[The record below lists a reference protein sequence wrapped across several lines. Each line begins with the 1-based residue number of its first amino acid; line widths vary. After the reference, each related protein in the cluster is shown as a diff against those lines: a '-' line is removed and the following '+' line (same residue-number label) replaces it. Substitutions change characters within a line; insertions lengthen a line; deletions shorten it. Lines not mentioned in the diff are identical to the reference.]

1 VQEGEYALDAMLIAS
16 ASAPMHV
23 MPLPIVS
30 HQRNRYY
37 VVMHGG
43 VRYLK
48 QCRVYFQPTPSC

>member
-1 VQEGEYALDAMLIAS
+1 MLIAS